1 MDLRQDYTPY
11 LARLKSHRQA
21 RKLPLSEQERIIDSC
36 ITCGEN
42 AARDILREKGSV
54 DGDSLQPLAE
64 SYGIYVKTLD
74 TKYDLPYIAEYTHRN
89 RTIVLY
95 DRRIRQMQQIL
106 AGVHPEY
113 FRQYSLHHMCLAH
126 ELFHHLESVKNGST
140 GRIAG
145 IPGKLFGVIPITHWI
160 AEGSEIAA
168 HAFVCTLL
176 DLSINTY
183 TFADEMAASL
193 SSEDKGDSV

>member
-1 MDLRQDYTPY
+1 M
-11 LARLKSHRQA
+11 
-21 RKLPLSEQERIIDSC
+21 
-36 ITCGEN
+36 
-42 AARDILREKGSV
+42 
-54 DGDSLQPLAE
+54 DGDSLQPLVE

-145 IPGKLFGVIPITHWI
+145 IPGKLFGLIPFTHWI